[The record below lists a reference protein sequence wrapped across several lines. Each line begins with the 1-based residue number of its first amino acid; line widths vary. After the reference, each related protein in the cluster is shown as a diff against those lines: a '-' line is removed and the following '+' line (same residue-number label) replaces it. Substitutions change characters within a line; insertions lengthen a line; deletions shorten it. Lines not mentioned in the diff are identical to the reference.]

1 MDDFTLGVVIFVLTL
16 VVIMARV
23 PVGLAMLVMGG
34 IGYTLVAGS
43 EPLFNTLKSST
54 YERFSS
60 YTLSVV
66 PLFLLMGQFA
76 TKAGINRAL
85 FQATRAWVGHLRG
98 GLAIATV
105 GGCAAFGAICGSSLA
120 TAATMSQVALPEMR
134 RYGYSSALST
144 GTLAAGGTLGILI
157 PPSVIL
163 VIYAVYTEQSIGHLF
178 LAALIPGIIATFGY
192 MIVVAAFVR
201 FAPGSG
207 PAGERYAFSAKLQS
221 LRDVWPVALVFIL
234 VVAGIYLGWFS
245 PTEGAAIG
253 AGSVGLIAVVIGGMR
268 WQGLRQSLLETA
280 EITALIFLILLG
292 AEIFNAFLALTQMPV
307 ELAKLVER
315 LDAPPMLIM
324 IAMLVVYLILGCVM
338 ESLAMILLTVPVFF
352 PIVLSLD
359 LGMEEDQIAVWFGIL
374 ALMAVEVGMITPPFG
389 LNIFVINAMAHDVTM
404 AETYRGVLP
413 FVASDIVRILIILFV
428 PWTALWAPGLW
439 YG

>member
-1 MDDFTLGVVIFVLTL
+1 MDDFTLGVAIFGLTL
-16 VVIMARV
+16 AVIMARV
-23 PVGLAMLVMGG
+23 PVGLAMLAMGG
-34 IGYTLVAGS
+34 IGYTIIAGY
-43 EPLFNTLKSST
+43 EPLLNTLKSST

-85 FQATRAWVGHLRG
+85 FQATRAWVGHWRG

-105 GGCAAFGAICGSSLA
+105 GGCAMFGAICGSSLA

-134 RYGYSSALST
+134 RYRYSASLST

-178 LAALIPGIIATFGY
+178 LAALVPGIIATVGY

-201 FAPGSG
+201 LAAGAG
-207 PAGERYAFSAKLQS
+207 PAGERFSLKIRLQS
-221 LRDVWPVALVFIL
+221 LRDIWPVALVFVL

-268 WQGLRQSLLETA
+268 WRELSQSLLETA

-315 LDAPPMLIM
+315 LNAPPMLIM
-324 IAMLVVYLILGCVM
+324 IAMLAVYLVLGCVM

-352 PIVLSLD
+352 PVVLSLD
-359 LGMEEDQIAVWFGIL
+359 LGLEEDQLAVWFGIL

-389 LNIFVINAMAHDVTM
+389 LNIFVINAMARDVSM

-413 FVASDIVRILIILFV
+413 FVASDVVRILIILFV

>member
-1 MDDFTLGVVIFVLTL
+1 MDDFTLGVAIFAVTL

-23 PVGLAMLVMGG
+23 PVGLAMLAMGG
-34 IGYTLVAGS
+34 IGYTLVAGY
-43 EPLFNTLKSST
+43 EPLLNTLKSST

-85 FQATRAWVGHLRG
+85 FQATRAWVGHWRG

-105 GGCAAFGAICGSSLA
+105 GGCAMFGAICGSSLA

-134 RYGYSSALST
+134 RYSYSASLST

-178 LAALIPGIIATFGY
+178 LAALVPGIIATVGY

-201 FAPGSG
+201 LVPGSG
-207 PAGERYAFSAKLQS
+207 PAGERFPLRARLRS
-221 LRDVWPVALVFIL
+221 LRDIWPVALVFVL

-253 AGSVGLIAVVIGGMR
+253 AGSVGLIAVTVGGMR
-268 WQGLRQSLLETA
+268 WRGLSQSLLETA

-307 ELAKLVER
+307 ELARLVNR

-324 IAMLVVYLILGCVM
+324 IAMLAVYLVLGCVM

-352 PIVLSLD
+352 PVVLSLD
-359 LGMEEDQIAVWFGIL
+359 LGLEEDQLAVWFGIL

-389 LNIFVINAMAHDVTM
+389 LNIFVINAMARDVSM

-413 FVASDIVRILIILFV
+413 FVASDVVRILIILFV

>member
-1 MDDFTLGVVIFVLTL
+1 MDDFTLGIVFFVITL
-16 VVIMARV
+16 VIIMLRV

-34 IGYTLVAGS
+34 IGYTMISGI
-43 EPLFNTLKSST
+43 EPLLNTLKSSS

-76 TKAGINRAL
+76 TKAGLNRAL
-85 FQATRAWVGHLRG
+85 FDATRAWVGHMRG

-134 RYGYSSALST
+134 RYGYSDSLAT

-178 LAALIPGIIATFGY
+178 LAALIPGIIATLGY
-192 MIVVAAFVR
+192 MIVVGIYVR
-201 FAPGSG
+201 LAPSAG
-207 PAGERYAFSAKLQS
+207 PSGERYPFRARLRS

-253 AGSVGLIAVVIGGMR
+253 AGSVGVIAVIVGGMR
-268 WQGLRQSLLETA
+268 WQGLRRSLLETA

-292 AEIFNAFLALTQMPV
+292 AEIFSAFLALTQMPA
-307 ELAKLVER
+307 ELAKVVER
-315 LDAPPMLIM
+315 LDASPMLIM
-324 IAMLVVYLILGCVM
+324 IAMLMVYLVLGCVM
-338 ESLAMILLTVPVFF
+338 ESLAMILLTVPVFY
-352 PIVLSLD
+352 PIVLSLE
-359 LGMEEDQIAVWFGIL
+359 LGLAEDQIAVWFGIL

-389 LNIFVINAMAHDVTM
+389 LNIFVINAMARNVSM
-404 AETYRGVLP
+404 ADTYRGVLP
-413 FVASDIVRILIILFV
+413 FVASDVVRILIILFV

>member
-1 MDDFTLGVVIFVLTL
+1 MDDFTLGVVIFGLTL
-16 VVIMARV
+16 AVIMARV
-23 PVGLAMLVMGG
+23 PVGLAMLAMGG
-34 IGYTLVAGS
+34 IGYTIIAGY
-43 EPLFNTLKSST
+43 EPLLNTLKSST

-85 FQATRAWVGHLRG
+85 FQATRAWVGHWRG

-105 GGCAAFGAICGSSLA
+105 GGCAMFGAICGSSLA

-134 RYGYSSALST
+134 RYRYSASLST

-178 LAALIPGIIATFGY
+178 LAALVPGIIATVGY

-201 FAPGSG
+201 LAPGAG
-207 PAGERYAFSAKLQS
+207 PAGERFSLKIRLQS
-221 LRDVWPVALVFIL
+221 LRDIWPVALVFVL

-268 WQGLRQSLLETA
+268 WRELSRSLLETA

-315 LDAPPMLIM
+315 LNAPPMLIM
-324 IAMLVVYLILGCVM
+324 IAMLAVYLVLGCVM

-352 PIVLSLD
+352 PVVLSLD
-359 LGMEEDQIAVWFGIL
+359 LGLEEDQLAVWFGIL

-389 LNIFVINAMAHDVTM
+389 LNIFVINAMARDVSM

-413 FVASDIVRILIILFV
+413 FVASDVVRILIILFV

>member
-1 MDDFTLGVVIFVLTL
+1 MDDFTLGVVIFALTL
-16 VVIMARV
+16 GIIMIRV
-23 PVGLAMLVMGG
+23 PVGLAMLAMGG
-34 IGYTLVAGS
+34 IGYTLVAGY
-43 EPLFNTLKSST
+43 EPLLNTLKSST

-85 FQATRAWVGHLRG
+85 FQATRAWVGHWRG

-105 GGCAAFGAICGSSLA
+105 GGCAMFGAICGSSLA

-134 RYGYSSALST
+134 RYSYSASLST

-178 LAALIPGIIATFGY
+178 LAALIPGIIATVGY

-201 FAPGSG
+201 LAPRSG
-207 PAGERYAFSAKLQS
+207 PAGERSSLRIRLQS
-221 LRDVWPVALVFIL
+221 LRDIWPVALVFIL

-253 AGSVGLIAVVIGGMR
+253 AGSVGLIAVVVGGMR
-268 WQGLRQSLLETA
+268 WQGLTQSLLETA

-307 ELAKLVER
+307 ELAKLVNR

-324 IAMLVVYLILGCVM
+324 IAMLAVYLVLGCVM

-352 PIVLSLD
+352 PVVLSLD
-359 LGMEEDQIAVWFGIL
+359 LGLEEDQLAVWFGIL

-389 LNIFVINAMAHDVTM
+389 LNIFVINAMARDVSM

>member
-1 MDDFTLGVVIFVLTL
+1 MDDFTLGVVVFALTL

-34 IGYTLVAGS
+34 IGYSLVAGS
-43 EPLFNTLKSST
+43 EPLLNTLKSST

-120 TAATMSQVALPEMR
+120 TAATMSQVALPEMK
-134 RYGYSSALST
+134 RYGYSSSLST

-178 LAALIPGIIATFGY
+178 LAALIPGIIATIGY

-201 FAPGSG
+201 IAPGSG
-207 PAGERYAFSAKLQS
+207 PAGERYALAAKLRS

-253 AGSVGLIAVVIGGMR
+253 AGSVGLIAVVVGGMR

-307 ELAKLVER
+307 ELAKLVEG
-315 LDAPPMLIM
+315 LDAPPYLIM
-324 IAMLVVYLILGCVM
+324 ISMLVIYLILGCVM

>member
-1 MDDFTLGVVIFVLTL
+1 MTDFDLGILFFALTL
-16 VVIMARV
+16 LVIMLRV

-34 IGYTLVAGS
+34 IGYSLIAGWD
-43 EPLFNTLKSST
+43 PLLNTLKSST
-54 YERFSS
+54 YGRFSS

-85 FQATRAWVGHLRG
+85 FQATRAWVGHWRG

-105 GGCAAFGAICGSSLA
+105 GGCAMFGAICGSSLA

-134 RYGYSSALST
+134 RYGYSASLST

-178 LAALIPGIIATFGY
+178 LAALIPGIIATVGY

-201 FAPGSG
+201 MAPNSG
-207 PAGERYAFSAKLQS
+207 PAGERVPFKARLQS
-221 LRDVWPVALVFIL
+221 LGDIWPVALVFIL

-253 AGSVGLIAVVIGGMR
+253 AGSVGLIAVVVGGMR

-307 ELAKLVER
+307 ELAKVVET

-324 IAMLVVYLILGCVM
+324 LAMLAVYLVLGCVM

-352 PIVLSLD
+352 PVVLSLD
-359 LGMEEDQIAVWFGIL
+359 LGLEEDQVAVWFGIL

-389 LNIFVINAMAHDVTM
+389 LNIFVINAMARDVSM
-404 AETYRGVLP
+404 ADTYRGVLP
-413 FVASDIVRILIILFV
+413 FVASDVVRILIILFV
-428 PWTALWAPGLW
+428 PWTTLWAPGLW

>member
-1 MDDFTLGVVIFVLTL
+1 MDDFTLGVAIFGLTL
-16 VVIMARV
+16 AVIMARV
-23 PVGLAMLVMGG
+23 PVGLAMLAMGG
-34 IGYTLVAGS
+34 IGYTIIAGY
-43 EPLFNTLKSST
+43 EPLLNTLKSST

-85 FQATRAWVGHLRG
+85 FQATRAWVGHWRG

-105 GGCAAFGAICGSSLA
+105 GGCAMFGAICGSSLA

-134 RYGYSSALST
+134 RYRYSASLST

-178 LAALIPGIIATFGY
+178 LAALVPGIIATVGY

-201 FAPGSG
+201 LAPGAG
-207 PAGERYAFSAKLQS
+207 PAGERFSLKIRLQS
-221 LRDVWPVALVFIL
+221 LRDIWPVALVFVL

-268 WQGLRQSLLETA
+268 WRELSQSLLETA

-315 LDAPPMLIM
+315 LNAPPMLIM
-324 IAMLVVYLILGCVM
+324 IAMLAVYLVLGCVM

-352 PIVLSLD
+352 PVVLSLD
-359 LGMEEDQIAVWFGIL
+359 LGLEEDQLAVWFGIL

-389 LNIFVINAMAHDVTM
+389 LNIFVINAMARDVSM

-413 FVASDIVRILIILFV
+413 FVASDVVRILIILFV

>member
-1 MDDFTLGVVIFVLTL
+1 MDDFTLGIVFFVITL
-16 VVIMARV
+16 VIIMLRV

-34 IGYTLVAGS
+34 IGYTMISGI
-43 EPLFNTLKSST
+43 EPLLNTLKSSS

-76 TKAGINRAL
+76 TKAGLNRAL
-85 FQATRAWVGHLRG
+85 FDATRAWVGHMRG

-134 RYGYSSALST
+134 RYGYSDSLAT

-178 LAALIPGIIATFGY
+178 LAALIPGIIATLGY
-192 MIVVAAFVR
+192 MIVVGIYVR
-201 FAPGSG
+201 LAPSAG
-207 PAGERYAFSAKLQS
+207 PSGERYPFRTRMRS

-253 AGSVGLIAVVIGGMR
+253 AGSVGVIAVIVGGMR
-268 WQGLRQSLLETA
+268 WQGLRRSLLETA

-292 AEIFNAFLALTQMPV
+292 AEIFSAFLALTQMPA
-307 ELAKLVER
+307 ELAKVVER
-315 LDAPPMLIM
+315 LDASPMLIM
-324 IAMLVVYLILGCVM
+324 IAMLMVYLVLGCVM
-338 ESLAMILLTVPVFF
+338 ESLAMILLTVPVFY
-352 PIVLSLD
+352 PIVLSLE
-359 LGMEEDQIAVWFGIL
+359 LGLAEDQIAVWFGIL

-389 LNIFVINAMAHDVTM
+389 LNIFVINAMARNVSM
-404 AETYRGVLP
+404 ADTYRGVLP
-413 FVASDIVRILIILFV
+413 FVASDVVRILIILFV

>member
-1 MDDFTLGVVIFVLTL
+1 MDDFTLGVAIFGLTL
-16 VVIMARV
+16 AVIMARV
-23 PVGLAMLVMGG
+23 PVGLAMLAMGG
-34 IGYTLVAGS
+34 IGYTLIAGY
-43 EPLFNTLKSST
+43 EPLLNTLKSST

-85 FQATRAWVGHLRG
+85 FQATRAWVGHWRG

-105 GGCAAFGAICGSSLA
+105 GGCAMFGAICGSSLA

-134 RYGYSSALST
+134 RYSYSASLST

-178 LAALIPGIIATFGY
+178 LAALVPGIIATVGY

-201 FAPGSG
+201 MAPGAG
-207 PAGERYAFSAKLQS
+207 PAGERFSLKIRLRS
-221 LRDVWPVALVFIL
+221 LRDIWPVALVFVL

-268 WQGLRQSLLETA
+268 WRELSQSLLETA

-315 LDAPPMLIM
+315 LNAPPMLIM
-324 IAMLVVYLILGCVM
+324 IAMLAVYLVLGCVM

-352 PIVLSLD
+352 PVVLSLD
-359 LGMEEDQIAVWFGIL
+359 LGLEEDQLAVWFGIL

-389 LNIFVINAMAHDVTM
+389 LNIFVINAMARDVSM

-413 FVASDIVRILIILFV
+413 FVASDVVRILIILFV

>member
-1 MDDFTLGVVIFVLTL
+1 MDDFTLGIVFFVITL
-16 VVIMARV
+16 VIIMLRV

-34 IGYTLVAGS
+34 IGYTMISGI
-43 EPLFNTLKSST
+43 EPLLNTLKSSS

-76 TKAGINRAL
+76 TKAGLNRAL
-85 FQATRAWVGHLRG
+85 FDATRAWVGHMRG

-134 RYGYSSALST
+134 RYGYSDSLAT

-178 LAALIPGIIATFGY
+178 LAALIPGIIATLGY
-192 MIVVAAFVR
+192 MIVVGIYVR
-201 FAPGSG
+201 LAPSAG
-207 PAGERYAFSAKLQS
+207 PSGERYPFRARMRS

-253 AGSVGLIAVVIGGMR
+253 AGSVGVIAVIVGGMR
-268 WQGLRQSLLETA
+268 WQGLRRSLLETA

-292 AEIFNAFLALTQMPV
+292 AEIFSAFLALTQMPA
-307 ELAKLVER
+307 ELAKVVER
-315 LDAPPMLIM
+315 LDASPMLIM
-324 IAMLVVYLILGCVM
+324 IAMLMVYLVLGCVM
-338 ESLAMILLTVPVFF
+338 ESLAMILLTVPVFY
-352 PIVLSLD
+352 PIVLSLE
-359 LGMEEDQIAVWFGIL
+359 LGLAEDQIAVWFGIL

-389 LNIFVINAMAHDVTM
+389 LNIFVINAMARNVSM
-404 AETYRGVLP
+404 ADTYRGVLP
-413 FVASDIVRILIILFV
+413 FVASDVVRILIILFV